1 MHYLQQNIIKILA
14 TRESARYSEIKPKTI
29 ESNHFLYHLNQLIKE
44 GMVSK
49 LADKSYILSDKGK
62 SYIDSVSFSSFKVR
76 SQPKIVNLLVCKND
90 KGQYLLYKRV
100 HQPFIGQV
108 GFPYGKIHLGET
120 IGESSQREL
129 RELTGLSAKLTH
141 RGDAYVTVFHG
152 DVLITHTLFH
162 VHYSDN
168 QKGEL
173 NPGSQYGSFFWD
185 SIDDEDVDRFFP
197 GFIEVYRL
205 IQNIRSDKFFEEY
218 TFKL

>member
-44 GMVSK
+44 GMVTK
-49 LADKSYILSDKGK
+49 LADKSYILADKGK
-62 SYIDSVSFSSFKVR
+62 AYIDSVSFSSFKVR
-76 SQPKIVNLLVCKND
+76 SQPKIVNLLVCKNKD
-90 KGQYLLYKRV
+90 GQYLLYKRV

-129 RELTGLSAKLTH
+129 QELTGLSANLSH
-141 RGDAYVTVFHG
+141 RGDVYVTVFHG

-162 VHYSDN
+162 VHYSDDP
-168 QKGEL
+168 KGKL
-173 NPGSQYGSFFWD
+173 NTGSQYGSFFWD
-185 SIDDEDVDRFFP
+185 SVDDEDTDRFFP